1 MHKSMQ
7 TRRSRSPS
15 FFVILSRVSEIIV
28 KDRQTYDRFRE
39 LTVTDRR
46 TETSVSREAPPLKT
60 LNDLWF
66 IA

>member
-46 TETSVSREAPPLKT
+46 TDGQTEGRKQVFLERLR
-60 LNDLWF
+60 L
-66 IA
+66 

>member
-46 TETSVSREAPPLKT
+46 TDGQTDGRKQVFLERLRLYK
-60 LNDLWF
+60 L
-66 IA
+66 